1 MASFSYKLPVRI
13 GSLIKRGKP
22 SARDLFR
29 LGDQSRD
36 RREWAVAAAHYE
48 QGLGRQPGRFD
59 IWVQLGNMLK
69 EMGEYDRAKGT
80 YGRASALRPDD
91 PDLHVQFGHL
101 YALLGAQDK
110 ARGHYGRA
118 IALGHSDT
126 HAVQFM
132 AASPA
137 IPGASPGTTEE
148 VASPS
153 SQARALDRPP
163 ATNPSAAS
171 LFQRADGC
179 RDQRKWA
186 EAAALYEQGLALS
199 PGAFAM
205 WVQFGHMLKES
216 GALAKAQAAYQRAL
230 RLRPNDTDL
239 HIQLGHLHLLRDS
252 PGNAREHYACAISLG
267 SRDPNAVQFLRDQPG
282 QDSVV
287 RATMARLMPDE
298 HRSWKVLTSDEP
310 IDNYVKFILRHA
322 G

>member
-1 MASFSYKLPVRI
+1 MLPVRI
-13 GSLIKRGKP
+13 GPFIKRRKP
-22 SARDLFR
+22 SAQDLFR

-36 RREWAVAAAHYE
+36 RREWGAAAAHYD

-59 IWVQLGNMLK
+59 IWGQLGNMLK
-69 EMGEYDRAKGT
+69 EMGEYDRAKSA
-80 YGRASALRPDD
+80 YGRALALRPDD

-101 YALLGAQDK
+101 YALLGARD
-110 ARGHYGRA
+110 AACGHYARA
-118 IALGHSDT
+118 TALGHSDT

-132 AASPA
+132 AASP
-137 IPGASPGTTEE
+137 PVLGASSGTAEG
-148 VASPS
+148 VPSPNS
-153 SQARALDRPP
+153 NQVGALDHP
-163 ATNPSAAS
+163 AAPSPSAAS

-179 RDQRKWA
+179 RDQRNWA
-186 EAAALYEQGLALS
+186 KAATLYEQGLALN

-216 GALAKAQAAYQRAL
+216 GILAKAQAAYQRAL

-239 HIQLGHLHLLRDS
+239 HIQLGHLHLLRGS
-252 PGNAREHYACAISLG
+252 PGDAREHYACAISLG
-267 SRDPNAVQFLRDQPG
+267 SRDPNAVRFLRDQPG
-282 QDSVV
+282 QDNVV